1 MEQKNLKTLEF
12 DKICAR
18 LQEFAVMDITKDMAA
33 HPELAADLRRA
44 EEMQAET
51 AEAVRL
57 VTAKGTPP
65 IVGKSDIRPSLK
77 RADMDGT
84 LSIRELLT
92 IGQVLQTARRLKSY
106 PDDVECVQIS
116 GHIEALYEDK
126 TLERHILDCIVDEET
141 LSDDASPELAA
152 IRRRMRGA
160 SSRIRD
166 ILQEIVSR
174 RGKCL
179 QEPIITMRG
188 DRYVVPVKSEHK
200 NDIRG
205 IVHDTSATGA
215 TLFIEPM
222 AVVETGNEIRM
233 LAGQEADEVERILH
247 QLSGEVAAVAKLLE
261 MTYNTVAL
269 LDFIFARAKFSLQY
283 DAYRPKLNDAGIIRL
298 EKARHPLLDP
308 KKVVPTDIYL
318 GADFDTLVVTGP
330 NTGGK
335 TVVLKTLG
343 LLTLMAMAGLH
354 IPAREGSEVSV
365 FTQIFADIG
374 DEQSIEQS
382 LSTFSSHMVN
392 IVDILRKVDDRSLC
406 LFDEL
411 GAGTDPV
418 EGAALA
424 VSILE
429 HIRMAGA
436 KAAATTHYSEL
447 KLYALSTP
455 RVENASCEFNVET
468 LAPTYRLLIGVP
480 GKSNAFAISQRLG
493 LPQHIIDDASGRIA
507 GENIKF
513 EDILSQ
519 LERNRAE
526 AEAERDRALAYK
538 REAEL
543 LKDRIARKNESLE
556 SRTDKILEKAR
567 QEAKRILDEAK
578 AESDAA
584 VRQIREAQKQK
595 DLAAANRAAEEARR
609 KLGEAA
615 KKHRG
620 KIKSGLETPSGNT
633 GAPKS
638 VKLGDDVEIVALGQ
652 RGTVAT
658 LPDGKGDLYVQVG
671 IMKLKSNLSA
681 LRLVAPPK
689 EKKPKAQVR
698 SGGVK
703 TMSVGVELDVR
714 GEDSES
720 AILRVEKFLD
730 DALLSSL
737 HEVRIIHGK
746 GTGVLR
752 SAIHGFLKRQ
762 PYVASYRLGGFG
774 EGDTGVTVVEL
785 K

>member
-1 MEQKNLKTLEF
+1 MEQKSLQTLEF

-18 LQEFAVMDITKDMAA
+18 LQEFAVMELTKEMAA
-33 HPELAADLRRA
+33 HPVLASDLRRA
-44 EEMQAET
+44 EAMQEET
-51 AEAVRL
+51 AEGVR
-57 VTAKGTPP
+57 VITAKGTPP
-65 IVGKSDIRPSLK
+65 IACKSDIRSSLK
-77 RADMDGT
+77 RAEMDGT
-84 LSIRELLT
+84 LSIRELLS
-92 IGQVLQTARRLKSY
+92 IGQVLQTARRLKQY
-106 PDDVECVQIS
+106 PDDVECGHIA

-126 TLERHILDCIVDEET
+126 GLERHILDCIVDEET
-141 LSDDASPELAA
+141 LADDASPELAS
-152 IRRRMRGA
+152 IRRKIRGA
-160 SSRIRD
+160 SNRVKD
-166 ILQEIVSR
+166 ILQDIVAR
-174 RGKCL
+174 RAKCL

-233 LAGQEADEVERILH
+233 LTGQEADEVERILH
-247 QLSGEVAAVAKLLE
+247 ELSGRVADVAKLLE
-261 MTYNTVAL
+261 MTYNTIAE
-269 LDFIFARAKFSLQY
+269 LDLIFARAKFSLQY
-283 DAYRPKLNDAGIIRL
+283 DAYRPVLNDRGVVRL
-298 EKARHPLLDP
+298 ERARHPLLEP
-308 KKVVPTDIYL
+308 KTVVPTDIYL
-318 GADFDTLVVTGP
+318 GGEFDTLVITGP

-343 LLTLMAMAGLH
+343 LLSAMAMAGLH

-382 LSTFSSHMVN
+382 LSTFSAHMVN
-392 IVDILRKVDDRSLC
+392 IVDILRKVDSHSLC

-429 HIRMAGA
+429 HIRHLGA

-447 KLYALSTP
+447 KLYALSTG

-468 LAPTYRLLIGVP
+468 LSPTYRLLIGVP

-493 LPQHIIDDASGRIA
+493 LPDDIIADAAGRIA

-513 EDILSQ
+513 EDILAQ
-519 LERNRAE
+519 LEHNRAQ
-526 AEAERDRALAYK
+526 AEAERDRALSYK

-543 LKDRIARKNESLE
+543 LKERIARKNESLE
-556 SRTDKILEKAR
+556 SRTEKILERAR
-567 QEAKRILDEAK
+567 QEARKIIDDAK
-578 AESDAA
+578 AESDEAM
-584 VRQIREAQKQK
+584 RQIRQAQKDK
-595 DLAAANRAAEEARR
+595 DLAAANRAAENARR
-609 KLGEAA
+609 RLNEAS
-615 KKHRG
+615 KKNRG
-620 KIKSGLETPSGNT
+620 KIKSGLEIPVGRTD
-633 GAPKS
+633 APKA
-638 VKLGDDVEIVALGQ
+638 VKLGDDVELVGLGQ
-652 RGTVAT
+652 RGVVAT
-658 LPDGKGDLYVQVG
+658 LPDSKGDLYVKVG

-681 LRLVAPPK
+681 LRLVEPPK
-689 EKKPKAQVR
+689 ASKPQAAVR
-698 SGGVK
+698 SSGVK
-703 TMSVGVELDVR
+703 AMSVGTELDVR
-714 GEDSES
+714 GEDCET
-720 AILRVEKFLD
+720 AVLRVEKFLD

-752 SAIHGFLKRQ
+752 SGIHAFLKRQ
-762 PYVASYRLGGFG
+762 PYVKSYRLGGFG
-774 EGDTGVTVVEL
+774 EGDTGVTVVTL
-785 K
+785 Q

>member
-1 MEQKNLKTLEF
+1 MEQKSIKTLEF

-18 LQEFAVMDITKDMAA
+18 LQEFAVMEVTKDMAA
-33 HPELAADLRRA
+33 HPEIAGTLRRA
-44 EEMQAET
+44 EELQEET

-57 VTAKGTPP
+57 ATAKGAPP
-65 IVGKSDIRPSLK
+65 IVGKADIRSSLK
-77 RADMDGT
+77 RAEMDGT

-106 PDDVECVQIS
+106 PDDVVCDRIS
-116 GHIEALYEDK
+116 AHIEALYEDK

-141 LSDDASPELAA
+141 LSDDASPELAG
-152 IRRRMRGA
+152 IRRGIRGA
-160 SSRIRD
+160 TNRVKD
-166 ILQEIVSR
+166 ILQDIVAR
-174 RGKCL
+174 RAKCL

-200 NDIRG
+200 NEIRG
-205 IVHDTSATGA
+205 IVHDTSSTGA
-215 TLFIEPM
+215 TLFIEPL
-222 AVVETGNEIRM
+222 AVVEAGNEIRM
-233 LAGQEADEVERILH
+233 LTGQEADEVERILH
-247 QLSGEVAAVAKLLE
+247 RLSGEVAAVAKLLE

-269 LDFIFARAKFSLQY
+269 LDYIFARAKFSLHC
-283 DAYRPKLNDAGIIRL
+283 DAYRPKLNDSGVVKL
-298 EKARHPLLDP
+298 ERARHPLLDP

-318 GADFDTLVVTGP
+318 GSDFDTLVVTGP

-343 LLTLMAMAGLH
+343 LLSLMAMAGLH
-354 IPAREGSEVSV
+354 IPAREGSEVAI

-382 LSTFSSHMVN
+382 LSTFSAHMVN
-392 IVDILRKVDDRSLC
+392 IVEILRKVDEKSLC

-429 HIRMAGA
+429 HIRFLGA

-447 KLYALSTP
+447 KLYALSTE

-493 LPQHIIDDASGRIA
+493 LPQHIIEDASGRIA

-526 AEAERDRALAYK
+526 AEQERDRAMGYK

-543 LKDRIARKNESLE
+543 LKERIARKNESLE

-567 QEAKRILDEAK
+567 QEARKIVDDAK

-584 VRQIREAQKQK
+584 IQQIRQAQKEK
-595 DLAAANRAAEEARR
+595 DLAAANRAAEQARQ
-609 KLGEAA
+609 KLGEAS
-615 KKHRG
+615 KKHRSRV
-620 KIKSGLETPSGNT
+620 KSGLEIPVGRTD
-633 GAPKS
+633 APKS

-652 RGTVAT
+652 KGTVAT

-681 LRLVAPPK
+681 LRLLDAPK
-689 EKKPKAQVR
+689 QQKKSSAMR
-698 SGGVK
+698 SGGAK
-703 TMSVGVELDVR
+703 TMSVGSELDVR
-714 GEDSES
+714 GEDSEG
-720 AILRVEKFLD
+720 AILLVEKFLD

-746 GTGVLR
+746 GTGALR

-762 PYVASYRLGGFG
+762 PYIEGYRLGSFG
-774 EGDTGVTVVEL
+774 EGDTGVTVVTL

>member
-1 MEQKNLKTLEF
+1 MEQKSIKTLEF

-18 LQEFAVMDITKDMAA
+18 LQEFAVMEVTKDMAA
-33 HPELAADLRRA
+33 HPEIADTLRRS
-44 EEMQAET
+44 EEMQEET

-57 VTAKGTPP
+57 VTAKGAPP
-65 IVGKSDIRPSLK
+65 IVGKSDIRSSLK
-77 RADMDGT
+77 RAEMDGT

-106 PDDVECVQIS
+106 PDDVVCDQIS
-116 GHIEALYEDK
+116 AHIEALYEDK
-126 TLERHILDCIVDEET
+126 TLERQILDCIVDEET
-141 LSDDASPELAA
+141 LSDDASPELAS
-152 IRRRMRGA
+152 IRRG
-160 SSRIRD
+160 IRSATNRVKD
-166 ILQEIVSR
+166 ILQDIVAR
-174 RGKCL
+174 RAKCL

-200 NDIRG
+200 NEIRG
-205 IVHDTSATGA
+205 IVHDTSSTGA
-215 TLFIEPM
+215 TLFIEPL
-222 AVVETGNEIRM
+222 AVVEAGNEIRM
-233 LAGQEADEVERILH
+233 LTGQEADEVERILH

-269 LDFIFARAKFSLQY
+269 LDYIFARAKFSLHY
-283 DAYRPKLNDAGIIRL
+283 DAYRPKLNDDGIIKL
-298 EKARHPLLDP
+298 ERARHPLLDP
-308 KKVVPTDIYL
+308 KKVVPTDIYM
-318 GADFDTLVVTGP
+318 GESFDTLVVTGP

-343 LLTLMAMAGLH
+343 LLSLMAMAGLH
-354 IPAREGSEVSV
+354 IPAREGSEVSI

-392 IVDILRKVDDRSLC
+392 IVEILRKVDEKSLC

-429 HIRMAGA
+429 HIRQLGA

-447 KLYALSTP
+447 KLYALSTE

-493 LPQHIIDDASGRIA
+493 LPQHIIEDATGRIA

-526 AEAERDRALAYK
+526 AEQERDRALGYK

-543 LKDRIARKNESLE
+543 LKERIARKNESLE

-567 QEAKRILDEAK
+567 QEARKIIDDAK

-584 VRQIREAQKQK
+584 VQQIRQAQKEK
-595 DLAAANRAAEEARR
+595 DLAAANRAAEQARR
-609 KLGEAA
+609 KLGEAS
-615 KKHRG
+615 KKHRS
-620 KIKSGLETPSGNT
+620 KVKSGLEIPVGRTD
-633 GAPKS
+633 APKS

-652 RGTVAT
+652 KGTVAT

-681 LRLVAPPK
+681 LRLLDAPK
-689 EKKPKAQVR
+689 QQKQRSAVR
-698 SGGVK
+698 SGGAK
-703 TMSVGVELDVR
+703 TMSVGSELDVR

-746 GTGVLR
+746 GTGALR

-762 PYVASYRLGGFG
+762 PYVAGYRLGSFG